1 MSCIWCFDRGE
12 SHLGLYRPIS
22 ALSPTRTCAAASNP
36 LKAITAPLLHRIP
49 LSSLSPGKSPVHQV
63 YPIYTECARNVTA
76 PNKLWSKIFSS
87 HAFVNDMF
95 LKWVPWT
102 GDKCTKTSLWLW
114 SPTQKYTFSQFGF
127 RGSVGRIER
136 VRSKLPNG
144 KQRFE
149 VKVDTHKHTS
159 TRAHGLWTQDT
170 RPHHVLCGV
179 KQSVTQCTIWDC
191 QLAVMLCHN

>member
-1 MSCIWCFDRGE
+1 MYLVFWQGGVTLGSLSPNIGTLSNTNMCCCLQPSK
-12 SHLGLYRPIS
+12 SHHCTALTPHPTIIAIPRPIS
-22 ALSPTRTCAAASNP
+22 P
-36 LKAITAPLLHRIP
+36 APSVSH
-49 LSSLSPGKSPVHQV
+49 
-63 YPIYTECARNVTA
+63 IYWVCKKCYSA
-76 PNKLWSKIFSS
+76 KLWSKIFSS

>member
-36 LKAITAPLLHRIP
+36 LKAITATLLHRIP

-127 RGSVGRIER
+127 RDSVGRIER
-136 VRSKLPNG
+136 ARSKLSDLCQMENNDLRL
-144 KQRFE
+144 KL
-149 VKVDTHKHTS
+149 THTS
-159 TRAHGLWTQDT
+159 TQAHEHMVCGHKT
-170 RPHHVLCGV
+170 HVHITFFV
-179 KQSVTQCTIWDC
+179 V
-191 QLAVMLCHN
+191 

>member
-49 LSSLSPGKSPVHQV
+49 LSSLSPGQSPVHQV
-63 YPIYTECARNVTA
+63 YPIYTECARNVTV

-127 RGSVGRIER
+127 RGSVGGIER
-136 VRSKLPNG
+136 VRCKLPNG

-149 VKVDTHKHTS
+149 VKVDTHKHTGTWSVNTRHTS
-159 TRAHGLWTQDT
+159 TSRSLW
-170 RPHHVLCGV
+170 C
-179 KQSVTQCTIWDC
+179 KAI
-191 QLAVMLCHN
+191 CHTVHCMRLSTGCDALS